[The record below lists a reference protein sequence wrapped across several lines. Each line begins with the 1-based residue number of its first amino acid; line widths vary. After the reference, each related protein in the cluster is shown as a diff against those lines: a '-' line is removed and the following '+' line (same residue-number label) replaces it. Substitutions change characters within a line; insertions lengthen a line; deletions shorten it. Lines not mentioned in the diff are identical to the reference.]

1 MSMRMR
7 QSDFLAIFFVCFLPI
22 LIVYYP
28 LLMISL
34 DKAKGGALPPQAVW
48 LGNIVL
54 VLWGAWLMRR
64 VIRF

>member
-1 MSMRMR
+1 MAMRMR
-7 QSDFLAIFFVCFLPI
+7 QSDFLLIFFICFLPI

-34 DKAKGGALPPQAVW
+34 NKAKGGDLPPQAVW

-54 VLWGAWLMRR
+54 VLWGTWLMRR